1 MVSHFKFQFNVTLSL
16 YFLFVF
22 NMCREVCPRNQ
33 FTELIGQD
41 VGLMHRCFIVWG
53 FLCGFVAK
61 QACLVLKLGKPE
73 FLHDH

>member
-1 MVSHFKFQFNVTLSL
+1 
-16 YFLFVF
+16 
-22 NMCREVCPRNQ
+22 MCREVCPRNQ

-53 FLCGFVAK
+53 FLLCGFVAK